1 LRRKNVQNYKFLP
14 FLNFF
19 FLRRKN
25 KKKTNRGGGEMCFFL
40 LFTSE
45 FERKLTKKIIGG
57 LNKAN
62 DVSQHLSPNTHTKGK

>member
-1 LRRKNVQNYKFLP
+1 
-14 FLNFF
+14 
-19 FLRRKN
+19 
-25 KKKTNRGGGEMCFFL
+25 MCFFL

-62 DVSQHLSPNTHTKGK
+62 DVSQHLSPNTHTKGKWIKQHKKPKNNNADIFQNNKNGERQENPFYFFL